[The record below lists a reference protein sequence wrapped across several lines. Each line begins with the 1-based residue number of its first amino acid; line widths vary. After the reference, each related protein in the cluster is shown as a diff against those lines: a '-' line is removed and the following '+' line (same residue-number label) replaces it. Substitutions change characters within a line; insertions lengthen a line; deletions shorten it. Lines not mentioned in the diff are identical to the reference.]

1 MCCHDYKKGG
11 NLVINTKVMS
21 GFMELTPDMQVEFDR
36 IKRIIEES
44 YCSFGFTPIDT
55 PVLERSEIL
64 LAKAGGETEKQIY
77 RFTKGDSDVSMRFD
91 LTVPLARYVADHYN
105 ELAFPFRRSHIAKVY
120 RGERPQK
127 GRYREF
133 YQCDIDVIGEGEL
146 SIAYDAE
153 IPRVIYSIFSQLNF
167 GKFTIRVSNRKILS
181 GLIAHLGLSYTTSV
195 EVMRVIDKV
204 DKISRVEFIAELKK
218 LGMNTEQI
226 DLLNRYIFTDG
237 ESDSTLAALRAAG
250 IDDPVLQQGIDELES
265 VVSFMRIM
273 GIPDS
278 HFRIDL
284 TIARGLDYYTGTIY
298 ETTLDDYPRLGS
310 VCSGG
315 RYDDLASHYISKK
328 LPGVGVSIGL
338 TRLFSQLVEQN
349 IVKPQKKSIVEVL
362 VIPLTDDQFNA
373 ALNLASCL
381 RSRGILV
388 DALLVSTTIK
398 KKFKYANR
406 MGIQQVVVLGAD
418 EVSRGTFTLQN
429 MISGNKQEL
438 TLDEFLRLTN

>member
-1 MCCHDYKKGG
+1 MT
-11 NLVINTKVMS
+11 NTKVMS

-77 RFTKGDSDVSMRFD
+77 RFTKGDSDISMRFD

-105 ELAFPFRRSHIAKVY
+105 ELTFPFRRSHIAKVY

-146 SIAYDAE
+146 SVAYDAE
-153 IPRVIYSIFSQLNF
+153 IPRVIYSIFSQLDF

-181 GLIAHLGLSYTTSV
+181 GLIEHLELSSSSV

-204 DKISRVEFIAELKK
+204 DKISRTEFIAELKK
-218 LGMNTEQI
+218 LGMNTDQI
-226 DLLNRYIFTDG
+226 DLLNQYVFAEGD
-237 ESDSTLAALRAAG
+237 SDNILATLRAAKIDSLELQKG
-250 IDDPVLQQGIDELES
+250 IEELES
-265 VVSFMRIM
+265 VVSLMRDM
-273 GIPDS
+273 GIPDNY
-278 HFRIDL
+278 FRIDL

-298 ETTLDDYPRLGS
+298 ETTLDNYPRLGS

-315 RYDDLASHYISKK
+315 RYDDLASHYINKK

-338 TRLFSQLVEQN
+338 TRLFSQLVEQG
-349 IVKPQKKSIVEVL
+349 IVKPQKKSIAEVL
-362 VIPLTDDQFNA
+362 IVPLTDDQFKS
-373 ALNLASCL
+373 ALNLASRL
-381 RSRGILV
+381 RNSGILV
-388 DALLVSTTIK
+388 DTFLASTTTK
-398 KKFKYANR
+398 KKFKYANKI
-406 MGIQQVVVLGAD
+406 GIQQVIVIGAD

-429 MISGNKQEL
+429 MISGEKREL
-438 TLDEFLRLTN
+438 TLDEFLQLTD

>member
-1 MCCHDYKKGG
+1 MT
-11 NLVINTKVMS
+11 NTKVMS

-77 RFTKGDSDVSMRFD
+77 RFTKGDSDISMRFD

-105 ELAFPFRRSHIAKVY
+105 ELTFPFRRSHIAKVY

-146 SIAYDAE
+146 SVAYDAE
-153 IPRVIYSIFSQLNF
+153 IPRVIYSIFSQLDF

-181 GLIAHLGLSYTTSV
+181 GLIEHLELSSSSI
-195 EVMRVIDKV
+195 EVMRIIDKV
-204 DKISRVEFIAELKK
+204 DKISRAEFIAELKK
-218 LGMNTEQI
+218 LGMNTDQI
-226 DLLNRYIFTDG
+226 DLLNQYIFAEGD
-237 ESDSTLAALRAAG
+237 SDSILATLRAAK
-250 IDDPVLQQGIDELES
+250 IDSLELQQGIEELES
-265 VVSFMRIM
+265 VVLLMRDM
-273 GIPDS
+273 GIPDNY
-278 HFRIDL
+278 FRIDL

-298 ETTLDDYPRLGS
+298 ETTLDNYPRLGS

-315 RYDDLASHYISKK
+315 RYDDLASHYINKK

-338 TRLFSQLVEQN
+338 TRLFSQLVEQD
-349 IVKPQKKSIVEVL
+349 IVKPQKKSIAEVL
-362 VIPLTDDQFNA
+362 IVPLTDDQFKY
-373 ALNLASCL
+373 ALNLANRL
-381 RSRGILV
+381 RNSGILV
-388 DALLVSTTIK
+388 DTFLASTTIK
-398 KKFKYANR
+398 KKFKYANKI
-406 MGIQQVVVLGAD
+406 GIQQVIVIGAD
-418 EVSRGTFTLQN
+418 EVSRGAFTLQN
-429 MISGNKQEL
+429 MISGEKREL
-438 TLDEFLRLTN
+438 TLDEFLQLTN